1 MLLCSSI
8 TETLPNRGFLLRNCN
23 EPITGSDECQ
33 IVLTGGESGS
43 AHGVGQLKVVHLD
56 ASAAAVA

>member
-23 EPITGSDECQ
+23 EPITGSDEWR
-33 IVLTGGESGS
+33 IVLAACDGT
-43 AHGVGQLKVVHLD
+43 AARCVGQLKVVHLD
-56 ASAAAVA
+56 ASAGVAA